1 MKNKFLH
8 HKPVATDRERYQRGR
23 KRETIIKGVGT
34 NPFDFKRPS
43 REREGRERRKSKPF
57 LKGVDQLILSSMMLN
72 EALYHVCT

>member
-1 MKNKFLH
+1 MKNQFLH

-23 KRETIIKGVGT
+23 ERKTIIKGVGT

-57 LKGVDQLILSSMMLN
+57 LKGVEQLILIGVL
-72 EALYHVCT
+72 